1 MPLDNNLR
9 FFFILK
15 VIKSLH
21 NAISKFNIFLLSTF
35 SVKKKNNQTDLFEY
49 IYKWP
54 RHITPDTKAVGFF
67 LNDKIAI
74 SIVNLRLGASE
85 WLMTFSLF
93 IYLFNLMRLFMM
105 REMRLSFAWQQ
116 VMLT

>member
-49 IYKWP
+49 IYK
-54 RHITPDTKAVGFF
+54 
-67 LNDKIAI
+67 
-74 SIVNLRLGASE
+74 
-85 WLMTFSLF
+85 
-93 IYLFNLMRLFMM
+93 
-105 REMRLSFAWQQ
+105 
-116 VMLT
+116 